1 MATKKENN
9 DIEVM
14 ELHTRRLTFCLVGET
29 PLIMNRFS
37 EKARQEMLLPAPKKN
52 RAEKATSLKHDPI
65 AEFRGGLYMSRDEN
79 APTAIHFPTNA
90 FHKAVG
96 QAAIDIPGQAKSVM
110 LRLTSV
116 VTDTVHL
123 YGNPA
128 LFCRMVRSSGMN
140 ATPDIRTRPI
150 FSEWACALEFQI
162 VSNLVKE
169 TQVANLLAAAGTIVG
184 MGDWRPQ
191 KGGSYGRFRL
201 TTPDDPEFKRIV
213 EHQGRASQL
222 QEIAAPQ
229 FHDDETEELLEWF
242 FKEADKREMR
252 PTLPAQF
259 KIAAE

>member
-1 MATKKENN
+1 MVKKVKS

-52 RAEKATSLKHDPI
+52 RAEKASSLKHDPI
-65 AEFRGGLYMSRDEN
+65 AEFRGGLYLSRDTN
-79 APTAIHFPTNA
+79 APTSIHFPTNA

-116 VTDTVHL
+116 TTDTVHL
-123 YGNPA
+123 FGLPA
-128 LFCRMVRSSGMN
+128 LFCRMVRSGGMS
-140 ATPDIRTRPI
+140 AVPDIRTRPI
-150 FSEWACALEFQI
+150 FPEWACTLEFQI
-162 VSNLVKE
+162 VSNLVQE
-169 TQVANLLAAAGTIVG
+169 RQVANLLAAAGTIVG

-201 TTPDDPEFKRIV
+201 ATPDDPDFKRIT
-213 EHQGRASQL
+213 EGQGREAQL
-222 QEIAAPQ
+222 QEIENPQ
-229 FHDDETEELLEWF
+229 FYDDETQELLEWF
-242 FKEADKREMR
+242 FKEAGRREMK
-252 PTLPAQF
+252 PTIPSQL

>member
-1 MATKKENN
+1 MAKATEETVE
-9 DIEVM
+9 IQ
-14 ELHTRRLTFCLVGET
+14 ELHTRRVTYCIVGET

-52 RAEKATSLKHDPI
+52 KAEKASSLKHDPVL
-65 AEFRGGLYMSRDEN
+65 EFRSGIYMTRDAN
-79 APTAIHFPTNA
+79 APTAVHLPTNA

-116 VTDTVHL
+116 CTATVNL
-123 YGNPA
+123 YGNPS

-140 ATPDIRTRPI
+140 AAPDIRTRPI
-150 FSEWACALEFQI
+150 FAEWACEIEFQI

-169 TQVANLLAAAGTIVG
+169 AQVTNLLAAAGTIVG
-184 MGDWRPQ
+184 MCDWRPQ

-201 TTPDDPEFKRIV
+201 AAHDDPDYVRIT

-222 QEIAAPQ
+222 AEIANPS
-229 FHDDETEELLEWF
+229 FFDDETTELLGWF
-242 FKEADKREMR
+242 FDECARREMK
-252 PTLPAQF
+252 PTPLNAF
-259 KIAAE
+259 KVAAE

>member
-1 MATKKENN
+1 MVKKLEENV
-9 DIEVM
+9 EVL
-14 ELHTRRLTFCLVGET
+14 ELNAQRVTYFVVGET

-37 EKARQEMLLPAPKKN
+37 EKARQEMLLPAMKKN
-52 RAEKATSLKHDPI
+52 KAEKATSLKHDPI
-65 AEFRGGLYMSRDEN
+65 AEFRSGIYMTRDQN
-79 APTAIHFPTNA
+79 APTAVHLPTNA

-116 VTDTVHL
+116 CTATVNL

-128 LFCRMVRSSGMN
+128 LFCRMVRSGGMN

-150 FSEWACALEFQI
+150 FAEWACEIEFQM
-162 VSNLVKE
+162 VANLVKQS
-169 TQVANLLAAAGTIVG
+169 QVTNLLAAAGTIVG
-184 MGDWRPQ
+184 LCDWRPQ

-201 TTPDDPEFKRIV
+201 VSQDDADYRRIV

-222 QEIAAPQ
+222 AEIENPQ
-229 FHDDETEELLEWF
+229 FHDDETEELLQWF
-242 FKEADKREMR
+242 FEECERREMR

>member
-1 MATKKENN
+1 MVKKVET
-9 DIEVM
+9 DVEVM

-37 EKARQEMLLPAPKKN
+37 EKARQEMLLPAQKKN
-52 RAEKATSLKHDPI
+52 RAEKASSLKHDPI
-65 AEFRGGLYMSRDEN
+65 AEFRSGLYLSRDQN

-116 VTDTVHL
+116 TTDTVHL
-123 YGNPA
+123 YGLPA
-128 LFCRMVRSSGMN
+128 LFCRMVRSGGMS
-140 ATPDIRTRPI
+140 AVPDIRTRPI
-150 FSEWACALEFQI
+150 FSEWACTLEFQI

-169 TQVANLLAAAGTIVG
+169 SQVANLLAAAGTIVG

-201 TTPDDPEFKRIV
+201 ASPNDPDFKRIV
-213 EHQGRASQL
+213 EGQGRAAQL
-222 QEIAAPQ
+222 HEIESPQ
-229 FHDDETEELLEWF
+229 FHDDETEELLSWF
-242 FKEADKREMR
+242 FEEAGRREMR
-252 PTLPAQF
+252 PTLPTQF
-259 KIAAE
+259 RMAAE

>member
-1 MATKKENN
+1 MVKKVET
-9 DIEVM
+9 DVEVM

-65 AEFRGGLYMSRDEN
+65 AEFRGGLYLCRDEN

-116 VTDTVHL
+116 TTDTVHL
-123 YGNPA
+123 YGLPS
-128 LFCRMVRSSGMN
+128 LFCRMVRSGGMS
-140 ATPDIRTRPI
+140 AVPDIRTRPI
-150 FSEWACALEFQI
+150 FSEWACTLEFQI

-169 TQVANLLAAAGTIVG
+169 SQVANLLAAAGTIVG

-201 TTPDDPEFKRIV
+201 ATPDDKDFKRIV
-213 EHQGRASQL
+213 EGQGRAAQL
-222 QEIAAPQ
+222 HEIEAPQ
-229 FHDDETEELLEWF
+229 FHDDETEELLSWF
-242 FKEADKREMR
+242 FQEAGRREMR
-252 PTLPAQF
+252 PTMPAQF

>member
-1 MATKKENN
+1 MAKQQMEENVE
-9 DIEVM
+9 IQ
-14 ELHTRRLTFCLVGET
+14 ELHTRRVTYYIVGET

-52 RAEKATSLKHDPI
+52 KAEKATSLKHDPI
-65 AEFRGGLYMSRDEN
+65 AEFRSGIYMTRDAN
-79 APTAIHFPTNA
+79 APTAVHLPTNA

-116 VTDTVHL
+116 CTATVNL
-123 YGNPA
+123 YGNPS
-128 LFCRMVRSSGMN
+128 LFCRMVRSGGMN

-150 FSEWACALEFQI
+150 FSEWACEIEFQI

-169 TQVANLLAAAGTIVG
+169 SQVTNLLAAAGTIVG
-184 MGDWRPQ
+184 MCDWRPQ

-201 TTPDDPEFKRIV
+201 ASPTDADFKRIV

-222 QEIAAPQ
+222 AEIDSPS
-229 FHDDETEELLEWF
+229 FHDDETEELLSWF
-242 FKEADKREMR
+242 FEECGKREMK
-252 PTLPAQF
+252 PTPLSAF
-259 KIAAE
+259 RIAAE

>member
-1 MATKKENN
+1 MAIKKV
-9 DIEVM
+9 DTDVEVM
-14 ELHTRRLTFCLVGET
+14 ELHTRRLTFCLIGET

-37 EKARQEMLLPAPKKN
+37 EKARQEMLLPALKKN
-52 RAEKATSLKHDPI
+52 RAEKATSLKHDPL
-65 AEFRGGLYMSRDEN
+65 AEFRGGLYMSRNPN

-116 VTDTVHL
+116 TTDTVHL
-123 YGNPA
+123 YGLPA
-128 LFCRMVRSSGMN
+128 LFCRMVRSGGMS
-140 ATPDIRTRPI
+140 AVPDIRTRPI
-150 FSEWACALEFQI
+150 FAEWACTLEFQI

-169 TQVANLLAAAGTIVG
+169 SQVANLLAAAGTIVG

-191 KGGSYGRFRL
+191 KGGSYGRFRM

-213 EHQGRASQL
+213 EHQGREAQL

-229 FHDDETEELLEWF
+229 FHDDETEELLNWF
-242 FKEADKREMR
+242 FEEAGRREMR
-252 PTLPAQF
+252 PTMPEQLRQ
-259 KIAAE
+259 AAE